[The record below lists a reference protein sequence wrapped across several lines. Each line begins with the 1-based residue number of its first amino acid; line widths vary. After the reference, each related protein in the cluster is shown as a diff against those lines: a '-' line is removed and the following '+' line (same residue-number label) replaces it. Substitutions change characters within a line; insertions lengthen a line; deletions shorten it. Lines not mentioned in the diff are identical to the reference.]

1 MSVDAVECAAS
12 QLRPPSSPSS
22 SPSFPINMSVHLIP
36 NNALGF
42 NRPFTQLVKKVL
54 TVANN
59 NTLPVAFKVKTTAPK
74 LYCVRPNSGRIEPGE
89 SVEVSVML
97 QPMKE
102 DPPLATKCKDK
113 FLIQSTLITP
123 EKETK
128 DLQEIWNVPGT
139 TGEEWKVHQQKLRV
153 VYLPAEGQTVEE
165 EDEGHPQDGPSA
177 MTQPDKQHNI
187 TKDSVSHPPLGM
199 HGWSTEAEPPSTASP
214 PAPLRP
220 MTPPVR
226 EADATFFRAD
236 SGEHP
241 QRSRSNGVG
250 VVNVNVHPPSPSSSP
265 PIVVAPA
272 QADHELEEKLHEAEA
287 EIKRLRALLSAV
299 PDPSSTAPESF
310 APESVAPS
318 DFRRR
323 YTTGSDDGTSTYYGE
338 TEVGTLVERDAVI
351 HQDGVPLQ
359 VVIIIALGV
368 FITTYLFF

>member
-1 MSVDAVECAAS
+1 
-12 QLRPPSSPSS
+12 
-22 SPSFPINMSVHLIP
+22 MSVHLIP

-42 NRPFTQLVKKVL
+42 NRPFTQLVKKTL
-54 TVANN
+54 TVTNN
-59 NTLPVAFKVKTTAPK
+59 NALPVAFKVKTTAPK

-102 DPPLATKCKDK
+102 EPPLSTKCKDK

-128 DLQEIWNVPGT
+128 DLQDIWNVAGS

-177 MTQPDKQHNI
+177 MAQPDKQYNI
-187 TKDSVSHPPLGM
+187 TKDSVSHPAPPV
-199 HGWSTEAEPPSTASP
+199 HAWSTEVEPPSTASP

-236 SGEHP
+236 SGEHLP
-241 QRSRSNGVG
+241 RARSNGVG
-250 VVNVNVHPPSPSSSP
+250 VVNVNLHRHSPPSSP
-265 PIVVAPA
+265 PIDVALP
-272 QADHELEEKLHEAEA
+272 QVNRELEEKLQEAES
-287 EIKRLRALLSAV
+287 EIKRLRTLLSAV
-299 PDPSSTAPESF
+299 PDPSSTAPESM

-318 DFRRR
+318 EFRRR
-323 YTTGSDDGTSTYYGE
+323 YTTGSDDGTSTYYGA
-338 TEVGTLVERDAVI
+338 TEVGTIVERDTVI

>member
-1 MSVDAVECAAS
+1 
-12 QLRPPSSPSS
+12 
-22 SPSFPINMSVHLIP
+22 MSVHLIP

-42 NRPFTQLVKKVL
+42 NRPFTQLVKKTL
-54 TVANN
+54 TITNN
-59 NTLPVAFKVKTTAPK
+59 NALPVAFKVKTTAPK

-102 DPPLATKCKDK
+102 EPLLSIKCKDK

-128 DLQEIWNVPGT
+128 DLQDIWNVAGG
-139 TGEEWKVHQQKLRV
+139 TGEEWKVHQHKLRV
-153 VYLPAEGQTVEE
+153 VYLPAEGTVEE

-177 MTQPDKQHNI
+177 MIQPDKQYNT
-187 TKDSVSHPPLGM
+187 TKDSVSHMPSIPTWPPQ
-199 HGWSTEAEPPSTASP
+199 PPQADPPAPASP

-226 EADATFFRAD
+226 DADATFFRAD
-236 SGEHP
+236 SGEHF
-241 QRSRSNGVG
+241 QRARSNGVG
-250 VVNVNVHPPSPSSSP
+250 VVNVNLHQPSPSSSP
-265 PIVVAPA
+265 PINVAPV
-272 QADHELEEKLHEAEA
+272 QVNHELEEKLQEAES

-299 PDPSSTAPESF
+299 PDPSSTAPESI
-310 APESVAPS
+310 APESMAPS

-323 YTTGSDDGTSTYYGE
+323 YTVGSDDGTSTYYGE
-338 TEVGTLVERDAVI
+338 TEVGTIVERDAVI